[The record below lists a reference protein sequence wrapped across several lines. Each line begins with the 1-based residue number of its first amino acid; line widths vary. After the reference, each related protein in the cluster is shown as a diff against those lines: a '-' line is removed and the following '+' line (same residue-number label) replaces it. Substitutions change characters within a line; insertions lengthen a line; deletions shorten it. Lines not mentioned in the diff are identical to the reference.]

1 MNNARPA
8 SCSRRGSAAGA
19 WRERL
24 RAEAVFGIR
33 DMAKLE
39 GGTDGEL
46 DKELKNRRMNAGRR
60 CPTVC
65 GRETPLLPMAP
76 PPRLEK
82 AYSESAPSIPPTIAP
97 TGGEV
102 LVTAD
107 VDGDNAFDVEVE
119 KDVNE
124 DKDADDEE
132 EEEDDDDD
140 DDEPAEGSECRT
152 SVKTKQSIK
161 QDRRQCQ

>member
-19 WRERL
+19 WRERPPL
-24 RAEAVFGIR
+24 PNGVWAGNAVAAYGSPS
-33 DMAKLE
+33 AVGE
-39 GGTDGEL
+39 GVLGEV
-46 DKELKNRRMNAGRR
+46 AGHMR
-60 CPTVC
+60 
-65 GRETPLLPMAP
+65 TPSTHAHTQKVIMTK
-76 PPRLEK
+76 RNV
-82 AYSESAPSIPPTIAP
+82 SAPSIPPTIAP

-140 DDEPAEGSECRT
+140 DDEPAEGSGTSSKILST
-152 SVKTKQSIK
+152 SVEPL
-161 QDRRQCQ
+161 